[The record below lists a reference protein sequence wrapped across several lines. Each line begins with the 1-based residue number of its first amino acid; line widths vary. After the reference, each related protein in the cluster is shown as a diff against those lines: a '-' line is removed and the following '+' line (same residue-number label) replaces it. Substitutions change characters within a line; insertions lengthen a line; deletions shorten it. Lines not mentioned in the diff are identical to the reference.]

1 MSAEIPAGAMR
12 FNSDSQKLEYWNG
25 SAWFQVHTA
34 TPNLA
39 NVGGP
44 LTVAPNASDQTPGV
58 RGVFAGGYSPSPVGY
73 SDTIE
78 YVNIAST
85 GNAQD
90 FGDMT
95 AGITAGGGVAS
106 RTRGL
111 FAGGYVPGG
120 GARGTI
126 DQITIA
132 SLGSTVVFGQL
143 QNGGNIRRAAAGN
156 ATRGLFVGGGH
167 PTSTN
172 DMIYVTIATQGDS
185 IVFGD
190 LTVARS
196 RFSGAGSP
204 VRGVFAGGFSGPS
217 PTNTWHNVIDFVNIT
232 TIGNAQDFGDLTK
245 EKTWTGSCSNA
256 TRMIIGGGDVGPGSG
271 ASAVSET
278 EYLTIASGGNA
289 IIFGDLNAIVD
300 TGTYANSGVASPT
313 RGVFNTGLMKDA
325 SSTTYHNTIYYVQI
339 ATQGKAADFGDLSE
353 PNYGC
358 KSCSNGHG
366 GL

>member
-39 NVGGP
+39 QSG
-44 LTVAPNASDQTPGV
+44 DREPG
-58 RGVFAGGYSPSPVGY
+58 A
-73 SDTIE
+73 
-78 YVNIAST
+78 
-85 GNAQD
+85 
-90 FGDMT
+90 
-95 AGITAGGGVAS
+95 
-106 RTRGL
+106 RGL
-111 FAGGYVPGG
+111 FAGGYQPGAYQNDIDYINIASTGNTQDFGTLNNSPTAGG
-120 GARGTI
+120 GVSSSTRALFAGGYIAPSPNAYAQI
-126 DQITIA
+126 D
-132 SLGSTVVFGQL
+132 TVVFASTGNASDFGDL
-143 QNGGNIRRAAAGN
+143 NNSGNIRRGTAGN
-156 ATRGLFVGGGH
+156 ATRGLFAGGGN
-167 PTSTN
+167 PTSATQI
-172 DMIYVTIATQGDS
+172 DYVTIATTGTANDL
-185 IVFGD
+185 GD

-204 VRGVFAGGFSGPS
+204 VRGVFAGGFGGPS
-217 PTNTWHNVIDFVNIT
+217 PTSTFYNVIDFVNIA

-245 EKTWTGSCSNA
+245 LKNWTGCCSNA

-289 IIFGDLNAIVD
+289 VIFGDLNAVVD

-313 RGVFNTGLMKDA
+313 RGVFNTGLFQNP
-325 SSTTYHNTIYYVQI
+325 SVSYHNVIYYVQI
-339 ATQGKAADFGDLSE
+339 STQGKAQDFGDLDGKR
-353 PNYGC
+353 YGVQTA
-358 KSCSNGHG
+358 SNGHG

>member
-1 MSAEIPAGAMR
+1 MSLPPSGEIPQGAIR
-12 FNSDSQKLEYWNG
+12 FNTDSQKLEFYAQGEWWIM
-25 SAWFQVHTA
+25 STD
-34 TPNLA
+34 TPNLGRD
-39 NVGGP
+39 VD
-44 LTVAPNASDQTPGV
+44 STPGA

-73 SDTIE
+73 SDTIG

-95 AGITAGGGVAS
+95 AGIAAGGGVAS

-111 FAGGYVPGG
+111 FAGGYVSGTP

-132 SLGSTVVFGQL
+132 SLGDAVVFGQL
-143 QNGGNIRRAAAGN
+143 QNGGNTRRAAAGN
-156 ATRGLFVGGGH
+156 ATRGLFVGGGT

-196 RFSGAGSP
+196 RFSGAGSAT
-204 VRGVFAGGFSGPS
+204 RSVFAGGFGGPS
-217 PTNTWHNVIDFVNIT
+217 PTNTWYNVIDFVNIAT
-232 TIGNAQDFGDLTK
+232 LGDAQDFGDLTQK
-245 EKTWTGSCSNA
+245 KTWTSAASNA

-289 IIFGDLNAIVD
+289 MIFGDLNAVVD

-313 RGVFNTGLMKDA
+313 RGVFNTGIMKNPSA
-325 SSTTYHNTIYYVQI
+325 TYHNAIYYVQI
-339 ATQGKAADFGDLSE
+339 ATRGKAADFGDLSE

>member
-1 MSAEIPAGAMR
+1 MSEIPRGAIR
-12 FNSDSQKLEYWNG
+12 FNTDSNKPELWDGHQWAELQL
-25 SAWFQVHTA
+25 S
-34 TPNLA
+34 TPNLGRG
-39 NVGGP
+39 VD
-44 LTVAPNASDQTPGV
+44 TQPGV
-58 RGVFAGGYSPSPVGY
+58 RGVFAGGYSPSPVGH
-73 SDTIE
+73 SDTIQ

-90 FGDMT
+90 FGNMT
-95 AGITAGGGVAS
+95 AEITAGGGVAS

-111 FAGGYVPGG
+111 FAGGYVSGG

-132 SLGSTVVFGQL
+132 STGNAVVFGQL

-156 ATRGLFVGGGH
+156 ATRGLFVGGGN

-217 PTNTWHNVIDFVNIT
+217 PTNTWHNVIDFVNIA

-289 IIFGDLNAIVD
+289 IIFGDLNAVVD
-300 TGTYANSGVASPT
+300 TGTYGNSGVASPT
-313 RGVFNTGLMKDA
+313 RGVFNTGLFKNPG
-325 SSTTYHNTIYYVQI
+325 TTYHNTIYYVQI
-339 ATQGKAADFGDLSE
+339 ATQGKASDFGDLDGKR
-353 PNYGC
+353 YGVQTG
-358 KSCSNGHG
+358 SNAHG